1 MSTALILKLIEVI
14 NDEVRI
20 FNELLE
26 TLQDEQAALVADDLE
41 AIETAAT
48 KKQVAVMAGRELE
61 SRRTVLV
68 SELSGALNV
77 SPQKADLTCLID
89 ALDGGEEGEE
99 LARMREVMLELN
111 GKIRDTNENNPF
123 LIRQSMRYTD
133 RCLDILTGQSEQR
146 RMYGKFGK
154 NKKGEGTPRSVV
166 NRTA

>member
-1 MSTALILKLIEVI
+1 MSTALILKLVEVI
-14 NDEVRI
+14 NGEVRI

-26 TLQDEQAALVADDLE
+26 TLQHEQAALVADDLE

-61 SRRTVLV
+61 ARRTVLV

-77 SPQKADLTCLID
+77 SPQKAALACLFD

-111 GKIRDTNENNPF
+111 GKIRDTNENNAF

-133 RCLDILTGQSEQR
+133 RCLDILTGQSGQR

>member
-1 MSTALILKLIEVI
+1 MSTALIVKLIEVI

-20 FNELLE
+20 FNDLLE
-26 TLQDEQAALVADDLE
+26 TLQEEQGALVADDLE
-41 AIETAAT
+41 AIEAASAR
-48 KKQVAVMAGRELE
+48 KQAVVMAGRELE
-61 SRRTVLV
+61 ARRTALM

-77 SPQKADLTCLID
+77 SPQKADLACLID
-89 ALDGGEEGEE
+89 ALDGGEQGEE
-99 LARMREVMLELN
+99 LTRMREVMLELN
-111 GKIRDTNENNPF
+111 GKIKDTNENNAF

-154 NKKGEGTPRSVV
+154 NKKGEGIPRSVV

>member
-1 MSTALILKLIEVI
+1 MSTALILKLIEVN

-41 AIETAAT
+41 AIETTAA
-48 KKQVAVMAGRELE
+48 KKQAAVVAGRELE
-61 SRRTVLV
+61 TRRTVLV

-89 ALDGGEEGEE
+89 ALGGGEEGEE

-111 GKIRDTNENNPF
+111 GKIRDTNENNAF

-154 NKKGEGTPRSVV
+154 NKKGEGTSRSVV

>member
-26 TLQDEQAALVADDLE
+26 TLQHDQAALVADDLE
-41 AIETAAT
+41 AIETTAA
-48 KKQVAVMAGRELE
+48 KKQAAVVAGRELE

-111 GKIRDTNENNPF
+111 GKIRDTNENNAF

-133 RCLDILTGQSEQR
+133 RCLDILTGQSGHR

>member
-1 MSTALILKLIEVI
+1 MSTALILKLGEVI
-14 NDEVRI
+14 NGEVRI

-26 TLQDEQAALVADDLE
+26 TLQHEQAALVADDLE

-61 SRRTVLV
+61 ARRTVVV

-77 SPQKADLTCLID
+77 SPQKADLACLID

-111 GKIRDTNENNPF
+111 GKIRDTNENNAF

-133 RCLDILTGQSEQR
+133 RCLDILTGQSGQR

>member
-1 MSTALILKLIEVI
+1 MSTALIMKLIEVI

-41 AIETAAT
+41 AIETTAA
-48 KKQVAVMAGRELE
+48 KKQAAVVAGRELE
-61 SRRTVLV
+61 TRRTVLV

-111 GKIRDTNENNPF
+111 GKIRDTNENNAF

-154 NKKGEGTPRSVV
+154 NKKVEGTPRSVV

>member
-1 MSTALILKLIEVI
+1 MSTALILKLVEVI

-26 TLQDEQAALVADDLE
+26 TLQHEQAALVADDLE

-61 SRRTVLV
+61 ARRTVLV

-77 SPQKADLTCLID
+77 SPQKADLACLID

-111 GKIRDTNENNPF
+111 GKIRDTNENNAF

-133 RCLDILTGQSEQR
+133 RCLDILTGQPVSQR
-146 RMYGKFGK
+146 TYGKFGR
-154 NKKGEGTPRSVV
+154 TRRSDYARSVL

>member
-41 AIETAAT
+41 AIETAAA
-48 KKQVAVMAGRELE
+48 KKQAAVVAGRELE
-61 SRRTVLV
+61 TRRTVLV

-111 GKIRDTNENNPF
+111 GQIRETSENNAF

-133 RCLDILTGQSEQR
+133 RCLDILTGQSKQR

-154 NKKGEGTPRSVV
+154 NKKGEGTSRSVV

>member
-1 MSTALILKLIEVI
+1 MSTTLILKLIEVI

-26 TLQDEQAALVADDLE
+26 TLQQEQKALVIDDLDAIEAAAAQKQAAV
-41 AIETAAT
+41 I
-48 KKQVAVMAGRELE
+48 AGRELE
-61 SRRTVLV
+61 NRRTALV
-68 SELSGALNV
+68 SQLSGALNV
-77 SPQKADLTCLID
+77 SPQKANLACLID

-111 GKIRDTNENNPF
+111 GRIRDTNENNAF

-133 RCLDILTGQSEQR
+133 RCIDILTGQSEQR

-154 NKKGEGTPRSVV
+154 NKNGDGMPRSAV

>member
-1 MSTALILKLIEVI
+1 MSTALILKLVEVI

-26 TLQDEQAALVADDLE
+26 TLQHEQAALVADDLE

-61 SRRTVLV
+61 ARRTVLV

-77 SPQKADLTCLID
+77 SPQKADLACLID

-111 GKIRDTNENNPF
+111 GKIRDTNENNAF

-133 RCLDILTGQSEQR
+133 RCLDILTGQSGQR

>member
-1 MSTALILKLIEVI
+1 MSTALILKLVEVI
-14 NDEVRI
+14 NGEVRI

-26 TLQDEQAALVADDLE
+26 TLQHEQAALVADDLE

-61 SRRTVLV
+61 ARRTVLV

-77 SPQKADLTCLID
+77 SPQKADLACLID

-111 GKIRDTNENNPF
+111 GKIRDTNENNAF

-133 RCLDILTGQSEQR
+133 RCLDILTGQSGQR